1 MLSISFLYLKESFMS
16 NFTTARKKRFFNA
29 ATSNRF
35 PCYHVNKRI
44 LFLLINKSLVQKY
57 RKCSSNFSISEC
69 YFLNLKKLKHSWT
82 PHSPFS
88 FQNFQKKGVSVFK
101 IFKKKGWHSHFS
113 HKNGGVG
120 KTVGNIGGVFLK
132 RGGLSLIF
140 ILTNPFQCYLSLS
153 VWCVCFVYLHHF

>member
-69 YFLNLKKLKHSWT
+69 YFLNLKKLRRGRGELLK
-82 PHSPFS
+82 SPKNKRGGGGGS
-88 FQNFQKKGVSVFK
+88 D
-101 IFKKKGWHSHFS
+101 FS

-120 KTVGNIGGVFLK
+120 KIGWVVFK
-132 RGGLSLIF
+132 KGGATYF
-140 ILTNPFQCYLSLS
+140 HTN
-153 VWCVCFVYLHHF
+153 

>member
-1 MLSISFLYLKESFMS
+1 MS

-29 ATSNRF
+29 ATSNRL

-69 YFLNLKKLKHSWT
+69 YFLNLKKLRRGRGELLK
-82 PHSPFS
+82 SPKNKRGGEGGVQIFLIKMEGLVKQVGL
-88 FQNFQKKGVSVFK
+88 FLKKGVP
-101 IFKKKGWHSHFS
+101 
-113 HKNGGVG
+113 
-120 KTVGNIGGVFLK
+120 
-132 RGGLSLIF
+132 LIF

-153 VWCVCFVYLHHF
+153 VVCVFLFIYIISIGIICVSQEEPSLIASNQQMYDISTI